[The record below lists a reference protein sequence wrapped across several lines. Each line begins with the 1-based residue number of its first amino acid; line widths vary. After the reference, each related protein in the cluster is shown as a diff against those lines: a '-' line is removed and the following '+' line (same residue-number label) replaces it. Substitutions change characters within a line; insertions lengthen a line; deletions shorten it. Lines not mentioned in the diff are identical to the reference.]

1 MSAATA
7 RQLLTEG
14 GYTCVFCKDGTVHTS
29 TERGVKPLVAFYR
42 ANTPLKGFAAA
53 DKVVGKGAAFLYVLL
68 GVTALHANVISHAAH
83 DLLVRHGIAL
93 TYDTLVPVIVNRAGN
108 GTCPF
113 EKAVL
118 AVEDADEAYRVICAK
133 LDELGIKV

>member
-42 ANTPLKGFAAA
+42 ANTPLKGFAQ
-53 DKVVGKGAAFLYVLL
+53 VPEILL
-68 GVTALHANVISHAAH
+68 GRILPRSLMNFLSFAESL
-83 DLLVRHGIAL
+83 
-93 TYDTLVPVIVNRAGN
+93 
-108 GTCPF
+108 
-113 EKAVL
+113 
-118 AVEDADEAYRVICAK
+118 
-133 LDELGIKV
+133 